1 MKNLMLTLT
10 SLLLLVLAACG
21 PSASEPTPT
30 PDNGSPARATPTADP
45 GLLTPANGGQNN
57 LTGYPPPP
65 PTATPLPENYPPPAQ
80 PVPNNPYPAVD
91 DASTIWI
98 LHPLGLQCADT
109 SSYAYTNVQA
119 ARADLTAAGITV
131 FQVETIELAVCQACD
146 CPTSTHYHAQIAAA
160 DLNKAQTLGWTAE

>member
-1 MKNLMLTLT
+1 MKNLILTA
-10 SLLLLVLAACG
+10 LLLLVLAACG
-21 PSASEPTPT
+21 PSAAEPTPR
-30 PDNGSPARATPTADP
+30 PDTGSPARATPTADQA
-45 GLLTPANGGQNN
+45 LLTPASGGQNN

-80 PVPNNPYPAVD
+80 PVPGNPYPAVD
-91 DASTIWI
+91 DAGTMWI

-109 SSYAYTNVQA
+109 NSYAYTNVQA

-160 DLNKAQTLGWTAE
+160 DLSKAQTLGWTAE